1 MGDRIRIGWH
11 HDFLFHRLISIRLCF
26 VFLMFG
32 FFPMG
37 CGYQFRATGEPLG
50 IKIQSLAIPLI
61 ESTSSELGFEAIF
74 TRVFRETF
82 ISKTKIPLLP
92 ESRAEAVLTGRI
104 YDISTE
110 PIAFTQTQ
118 QTVGG
123 EVTTYSV
130 TSRRQVTVKLDAKF
144 TITATGEVI
153 FHAKAME
160 ERANYN
166 VSTDSLVTRY
176 NEQVAYELIARAL
189 ADRLFLKST
198 ERF

>member
-1 MGDRIRIGWH
+1 MVQGLRHKALGSRVRT
-11 HDFLFHRLISIRLCF
+11 LSL
-26 VFLMFG
+26 VFMTWVAG
-32 FFPMG
+32 FFLMG
-37 CGYQFRATGEPLG
+37 CGYHFRAAGEPLG

-61 ESTSSELGFEAIF
+61 ESTSSELAFEATF

-92 ESRAEAVLTGRI
+92 EAKADAVLTGRI
-104 YDISTE
+104 YDIRTE
-110 PIAFTQTQ
+110 PIAFRQG
-118 QTVGG
+118 TVDGQ
-123 EVTTYSV
+123 VTTYSV

-144 TITATGEVI
+144 TVRATGEVI
-153 FHAKAME
+153 FNAKAME

>member
-1 MGDRIRIGWH
+1 MTCRSGRFRA
-11 HDFLFHRLISIRLCF
+11 FSLFFMTSI
-26 VFLMFG
+26 FG
-32 FFPMG
+32 FFLVG
-37 CGYQFRATGEPLG
+37 CGYSFRAAGEPMG

-61 ESTSSELGFEAIF
+61 ESTSSELAFEATF

-92 ESRAEAVLTGRI
+92 EAKADAVLTGRI
-104 YDISTE
+104 YDIRTE
-110 PIAFTQTQ
+110 PIAFRQG
-118 QTVGG
+118 TVDGQ
-123 EVTTYSV
+123 VTTYSV

-144 TITATGEVI
+144 TVRATGEVI
-153 FHAKAME
+153 FNAKAME

>member
-1 MGDRIRIGWH
+1 MVQGLRYYKALGSRSRALS
-11 HDFLFHRLISIRLCF
+11 LFF
-26 VFLMFG
+26 MTWVAG
-32 FFPMG
+32 FFLLG
-37 CGYQFRATGEPLG
+37 CGYQFRASGAPLG

-61 ESTSSELGFEAIF
+61 ESSSSELGFEATF
-74 TRVFRETF
+74 TKVFREVF

-92 ESRAEAVLTGRI
+92 EAKAEAVLTGRI
-104 YDISTE
+104 YDIKTE
-110 PIAFTQTQ
+110 PIAFRQK
-118 QTVGG
+118 TVDG
-123 EVTTYSV
+123 EVTSYSV

-144 TITATGEVI
+144 TIKATGEVI
-153 FHAKAME
+153 FHEKDML

-166 VSTDSLVTRY
+166 VETDPLRTAY

>member
-1 MGDRIRIGWH
+1 
-11 HDFLFHRLISIRLCF
+11 
-26 VFLMFG
+26 
-32 FFPMG
+32 MG
-37 CGYQFRATGEPLG
+37 CGYHFRASGEPLG

-74 TRVFRETF
+74 TKVFREVF

-92 ESRAEAVLTGRI
+92 ETKADAVLSGRI
-104 YDISTE
+104 YDIKTE
-110 PIAFTQTQ
+110 PIAFNQTQ
-118 QTVGG
+118 QTVDG

-144 TITATGEVI
+144 TIRATGEVI
-153 FHAKAME
+153 FYEKAML
-160 ERANYN
+160 ERANYD
-166 VSTDSLVTRY
+166 VETDPLRTAY